1 MSLRARIA
9 TIVASTVAVAVILTG
24 VGVQALA
31 VQTLMRTIDDDL
43 RNLATLIDSDPRGLL
58 VVTGPGRGR
67 LGGAAGIVQIIN
79 RDGVI
84 QQLRGPLSAQSSD
97 VKLPI
102 DDAVREIALSGATSL
117 RTVTVDDTRL
127 RMLIVP
133 LNENFAVQVARPLNE
148 VDQVQA
154 SLRQRTLVASLIAA
168 LFAAIAAWF
177 IAGRSIRPVTALTH
191 TVENVRS
198 AGDTSHSTHLRDIQR
213 NRYDEVARLAQAFE
227 AMLTRLDAST
237 RAQERLAADAAHE
250 LKTPLTSLRTNIEVL
265 AENRDTLS
273 HDMFAGLTGDVL
285 GQLAELDQMV
295 DGLLALARLD
305 TSASETQPFSLRHT
319 VHDVTDAALRRYPNR
334 ADDLTVTLPDTPVTI
349 NGDPRTVALAVSA
362 LIDNAVKYA
371 PTGPITVTLDAGHDT
386 ATVRVCDT
394 GPGVTDAEI
403 NHLFERFYRSA
414 HARSQPGAGL
424 GLALVQRVAQ
434 AHDGA
439 VFAAHN
445 TPNGLCVAFRVTTL

>member
-9 TIVASTVAVAVILTG
+9 TIVASTVAFAVILTG
-24 VGVQALA
+24 LGVQALA

-79 RDGVI
+79 REGVI

-102 DDAVREIALSGATSL
+102 DDAVRDIALTGATSL

-127 RMLIVP
+127 RMLVVP
-133 LNENFAVQVARPLNE
+133 LNENFAVQVARPLDE

-154 SLRQRTLVASLIAA
+154 SLRQRSLVASLIAA
-168 LFAAIAAWF
+168 VFAAIAAWF
-177 IAGRSIRPVTALTH
+177 IAGRSIRPVTTLTR

-198 AGDTSHSTHLRDIQR
+198 TDDAAQSTQLRDMR
-213 NRYDEVARLAQAFE
+213 LNRHDEIARLAQAFE
-227 AMLTRLDAST
+227 AMLQRLDASK

-265 AENRDTLS
+265 AANRDTLS
-273 HDMFAGLTGDVL
+273 DVMFAELSDDVL
-285 GQLAELDQMV
+285 GQMAELDQMV
-295 DGLLALARLD
+295 DGLLALAQLD
-305 TSASETQPFSLRHT
+305 TARGENRPFSLRDT
-319 VHDVTDAALRRYPNR
+319 VIEVADAARRRYPNR
-334 ADDLTVTLPDTPVTI
+334 ADDVTVTLTPTPVTV
-349 NGDPRTVALAVSA
+349 NGDPRTTLLAVTA
-362 LIDNAVKYA
+362 LVDNAVKYA
-371 PTGPITVTLDAGHDT
+371 PSGPITVTLETDHDT

-394 GPGVTDAEI
+394 GPGVSDTDI
-403 NHLFERFYRSA
+403 PHLFERFYRSDT
-414 HARSQPGAGL
+414 ARSKPGAGL

-439 VFAAHN
+439 VSATHN
-445 TPNGLCVAFRVTTL
+445 TPHGLCVALRITTG